1 MYVTFT
7 AADKQVAFNAL
18 RPLAPSAPGQ
28 APVRSRAVELMAR
41 IEAIDPGSDFDSG
54 LNLDEEDCRTL
65 RSALEAY
72 VEDVAERGQTTELA
86 IGRELLGR
94 VYELARPAGDM
105 SPGM

>member
-7 AADKQVAFNAL
+7 AADKQVAYNAL
-18 RPLAPSAPGQ
+18 RPLAPAASGQ
-28 APVRSRAVELMAR
+28 APVRSRAVELMSR
-41 IEAIDPGSDFDSG
+41 IDAMDPGSDFSSG
-54 LNLDEEDCRTL
+54 LNLDEEDCHTL

-72 VEDVAERGQTTELA
+72 AEQLAERGQATELEIA
-86 IGRELLGR
+86 RELLGR